1 MGVVD
6 VDLRA
11 PAGVLV
17 RSHLSLIRAAG
28 KITHIFSTMTKRL
41 KKWVGKKIKMEE
53 EKIGKKIIER
63 EKVKRKK
70 IEKK

>member
-1 MGVVD
+1 
-6 VDLRA
+6 
-11 PAGVLV
+11 
-17 RSHLSLIRAAG
+17 
-28 KITHIFSTMTKRL
+28 MTKRL